1 MRRTGNSR
9 AILIP
14 AACLASCKIEEQL
27 GMTLRDGQ
35 IVIKPVRRPL
45 REGWFAGLGEVA
57 PDEVAPEQAQ
67 AQDWL
72 ALTCADDTE
81 WVW

>member
-1 MRRTGNSR
+1 MRRAGNSR

-27 GMTLRDGQ
+27 GIPLRDGQ

-57 PDEVAPEQAQ
+57 PDELAQEQAQ

-72 ALTCADDTE
+72 ALAGTDDTE
-81 WVW
+81 RVW